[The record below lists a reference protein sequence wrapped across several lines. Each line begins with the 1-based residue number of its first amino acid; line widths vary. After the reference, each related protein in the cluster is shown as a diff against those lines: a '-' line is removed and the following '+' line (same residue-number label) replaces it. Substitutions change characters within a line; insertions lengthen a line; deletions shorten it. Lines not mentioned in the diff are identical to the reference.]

1 MAKKL
6 TKKAI
11 QDYNKRFNEIESATV
26 SLDHEEF
33 EIKYYPY
40 LPPIKVKEMLDD
52 VVQSMNLQ
60 QEKGVETPDH
70 LLFDYIYYFVLKHFT
85 KDIYFP
91 PTNKP
96 KEVIQHFRAFLNTPV
111 YEELLNLFPKDELGK
126 VGQRVIDTLNEYEKF
141 QRQAK
146 KMQGE
151 LQERLNEMEFENEEL
166 EQRVK
171 NQKQIPEV

>member
-96 KEVIQHFRAFLNTPV
+96 KEVIQHFRAFFKYTSIW
-111 YEELLNLFPKDELGK
+111 
-126 VGQRVIDTLNEYEKF
+126 RVIKL
-141 QRQAK
+141 
-146 KMQGE
+146 
-151 LQERLNEMEFENEEL
+151 
-166 EQRVK
+166 
-171 NQKQIPEV
+171 IP